1 MLNILL
7 FNLRIFLA
15 PNLSRMTRY
24 ILGLFFSLLLLQTAW
39 AQDSLS
45 TINSIDSLTA
55 TDSVALDRLVEQ
67 PQVVEPSYDTL
78 SIADF
83 SIAINNGVELTV
95 RTIADGKEAGPK
107 FLSHIVVNGA
117 EQYLLFENGKTV
129 LPHEAGFKGELL
141 KIESKYTS
149 CKINKKTEKQVCLEQ
164 KATRLLHLKKN
175 QDGSFRSQPI
185 PLWWSI
191 VPPLVAILLALLF
204 RQVLLALFMGIL
216 AGAWIVNGMPMSP
229 YELMKS
235 FFEVLDTYILGSM
248 TDTGHLSVI
257 IFSLMIGG
265 VVALISRN
273 GGMAGIVQK
282 LSPLARGPKST
293 QFVAWLLGIAIF
305 FDDYANTLIVGNTI
319 RPLTDKYRIS
329 REKLAYIVDSTAAPI
344 AAIAF
349 ITTWIGAELGY
360 IGDELPKLVGLED
373 APSPYSVFLSSLSY
387 SFYSIFTLF
396 FILIIIYTGRD
407 FGPMFKAEERA
418 RTTGRVFETAGD
430 KNSAE
435 DLEELEPVEGVPL
448 RWINGFLPIVVVV
461 VGTLLGLIDTGMQS
475 CYDALIEKGIP
486 VAHNGWG
493 EVWSHIQ
500 SLDSGTD
507 IGVGRKMG
515 ILIGNADS
523 YAALLWASISAV
535 MVAIILTVVQG
546 IMKLDEAVNTTV
558 TGFKTMMPAL
568 LILILAW
575 ALATTTEEL
584 STAEFLTT
592 LLGDSVSPYVVP
604 VIIFILAALIAF
616 STGSSWSTMA
626 ILYPIAIPMTW
637 TIAQQAGLDLDT
649 SMELLYNV
657 IAVVLAASVLGDHC
671 SPISDTTILSSLAS
685 NCNHIDHVRT
695 QLPYALLVGT
705 VSIVMTYVS
714 TAFGTPFLLN
724 LGVGLAVLFG
734 FVMLFGKKVQ
744 TAKIGE
750 VSEDV

>member
-1 MLNILL
+1 
-7 FNLRIFLA
+7 
-15 PNLSRMTRY
+15 MTRY
-24 ILGLFFSLLLLQTAW
+24 ILGLLFCLLLIQTTW
-39 AQDSLS
+39 AQDSLNV
-45 TINSIDSLTA
+45 INGTDTLITDSL
-55 TDSVALDRLVEQ
+55 ALDTLPEQ
-67 PQVVEPSYDTL
+67 PQVLEANYDTL
-78 SIADF
+78 GIADF
-83 SIAINNGVELTV
+83 SIAMNEGVELTV
-95 RTIADGKEAGPK
+95 NTLATGQEVGEQ
-107 FLSHIVVNGA
+107 FVSHIVVNG
-117 EQYLLFENGKTV
+117 EDHYLLFENGKTI
-129 LPHEAGFKGELL
+129 LPHTADFKGELL
-141 KIESKYTS
+141 KIESKYTA
-149 CKINKKTEKQVCLEQ
+149 CKINKKTQKQICLEQ
-164 KATRLLHLKKN
+164 KTTRLLHLRKN

-191 VPPLVAILLALLF
+191 IPPLVAIFLALLF
-204 RQVLLALFMGIL
+204 RQVLLALFTGIL

-229 YELMKS
+229 YEMMKS

-265 VVALISRN
+265 VVAIISRN
-273 GGMAGIVQK
+273 GGMAGIVKK

-319 RPLTDKYRIS
+319 RPLTDKYKIS

-360 IGDELPKLVGLED
+360 IGDELPKLAGLENP
-373 APSPYSVFLSSLSY
+373 PSPYSVFLSSLSY

-418 RTTGRVFETAGD
+418 RITGRVFETVGD
-430 KNSAE
+430 KASAE
-435 DLEELEPVEGVPL
+435 DLEELEPVEGAPL
-448 RWINGFLPIVVVV
+448 RWVNGFLPIAVVVF
-461 VGTLLGLIDTGMQS
+461 GTLLGLIDTGMQS

-486 VAHNGWG
+486 VAHNGWA
-493 EVWSHIQ
+493 EVWSHIHN
-500 SLDSGTD
+500 LDSGTD

-515 ILIGNADS
+515 ILVGNADS

-535 MVAIILTVVQG
+535 MVGIILTVIQG
-546 IMKLDEAVNTTV
+546 IMKIEEAVNTTV

-592 LLGDSVSPYVVP
+592 LLGDAVSPYLVP
-604 VIIFILAALIAF
+604 VIVFILAALIAF

-626 ILYPIAIPMTW
+626 ILYPIAIPLTW
-637 TIAQQAGLDLDT
+637 TIAQQAGLDIDT
-649 SMELLYNV
+649 CMELLYNV

-695 QLPYALLVGT
+695 QLPYALLVGI
-705 VSIVMTYVS
+705 VSIIMTYVS
-714 TAFGTPFLLN
+714 TAFGIPFILNFIIGLLI
-724 LGVGLAVLFG
+724 LIAFVLI
-734 FVMLFGKKVQ
+734 FGKQVKVL
-744 TAKIGE
+744 E
-750 VSEDV
+750 SEEA